1 MMKTMIKTLLLVIL
15 AVSLV
20 SVSLAEEVTV
30 SEREKAIRLA
40 DQALEEKYGITL
52 AGQDYFERFTEE
64 WDDGC
69 YMVQYRGMYDWQYV
83 LGSYLAVVKD
93 GAVTEIRWTHDGE
106 DTSGGLDA
114 MAWGSEQVLEML
126 RLNQEAAD
134 TSEIDR
140 AAAKINRKVGF
151 NYAWDY
157 PTDEEKEAVAAK
169 REEEAVEIREMAK
182 LSVEEMDRI
191 ARQAIISLYNL
202 PEGQASRLV
211 NEHEWE
217 KQEYGNEE
225 ENGNEG
231 DSELYNYVLQHGLAC
246 YTSCFSLGD
255 GEEEGEL
262 RPDGLR
268 YTENEGTYW
277 VYVNVETG
285 TVEEIFYSVG
295 IGGNG

>member
-1 MMKTMIKTLLLVIL
+1 MMKTLIKTLLLVIL

-52 AGQDYFERFTEE
+52 AGQDYFERFTE
-64 WDDGC
+64 DLGDGFA
-69 YMVQYRGMYDWQYV
+69 VQYQGLYDWQYV

-202 PEGQASRLV
+202 PEGQASQLV

>member
-1 MMKTMIKTLLLVIL
+1 
-15 AVSLV
+15 
-20 SVSLAEEVTV
+20 
-30 SEREKAIRLA
+30 
-40 DQALEEKYGITL
+40 
-52 AGQDYFERFTEE
+52 
-64 WDDGC
+64 
-69 YMVQYRGMYDWQYV
+69 
-83 LGSYLAVVKD
+83 
-93 GAVTEIRWTHDGE
+93 
-106 DTSGGLDA
+106 
-114 MAWGSEQVLEML
+114 
-126 RLNQEAAD
+126 
-134 TSEIDR
+134 
-140 AAAKINRKVGF
+140 
-151 NYAWDY
+151 
-157 PTDEEKEAVAAK
+157 
-169 REEEAVEIREMAK
+169 
-182 LSVEEMDRI
+182 MDRI

>member
-1 MMKTMIKTLLLVIL
+1 MMKTMIKMLLVIL

-20 SVSLAEEVTV
+20 SVSLAEEVTI

-64 WDDGC
+64 WDDGY
-69 YMVQYRGMYDWQYV
+69 YMVQYRGMYEWQYV
-83 LGSYLAVVKD
+83 LGSYAAVVKD
-93 GAVTEIRWTHDGE
+93 GAVTEIHWTHDGE

-126 RLNQEAAD
+126 RLNQDAAD
-134 TSEIDR
+134 TSEIDK
-140 AAAKINRKVGF
+140 AAEKINRKVGF
-151 NYAWDY
+151 SYAWDY
-157 PTDEEKEAVAAK
+157 PTDEEKEAEAAK
-169 REEEAVEIREMAK
+169 REEEAVEIRGMAK
-182 LSVEEMDRI
+182 LSVEEMDEI

-202 PEGQASRLV
+202 PEEQASQLV

-217 KQEYGNEE
+217 KLEY
-225 ENGNEG
+225 GNEG
-231 DSELYNYVLQHGLAC
+231 DSELYNYALQNGIAC
-246 YTSCFSLGD
+246 YTSCFSLGG

-277 VYVNVETG
+277 VYINVETG
-285 TVEEIFYSVG
+285 TVEEVFYSVG